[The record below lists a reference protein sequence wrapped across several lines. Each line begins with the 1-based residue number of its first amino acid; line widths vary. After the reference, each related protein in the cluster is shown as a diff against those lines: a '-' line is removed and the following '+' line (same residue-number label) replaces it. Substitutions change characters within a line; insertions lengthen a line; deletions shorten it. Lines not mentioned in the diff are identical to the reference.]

1 MVHLVSD
8 NVHPVC
14 EIVYPRDEI
23 LYSGSNTVHGCELLY
38 LGSKTVYT
46 KGLRSLVQRMRWLV
60 HGPSRVKIGPYRIVR
75 VHSGKKMVH
84 PRRELA

>member
-1 MVHLVSD
+1 MV
-8 NVHPVC
+8 
-14 EIVYPRDEI
+14 
-23 LYSGSNTVHGCELLY
+23 YSGSNTVHGCELLY

-46 KGLRSLVQRMRWLV
+46 KGLRSLVQHMRWLV

-75 VHSGKKMVH
+75 VHSGKNMVH